1 MITSFQKFWLKQ
13 DGCRVPGARALA
25 AQRERLHGVKV
36 HGDTCP
42 PRMTLSLHDPLGLWR
57 QAKNHYMFMHEG
69 TGK

>member
-25 AQRERLHGVKV
+25 AQRERL